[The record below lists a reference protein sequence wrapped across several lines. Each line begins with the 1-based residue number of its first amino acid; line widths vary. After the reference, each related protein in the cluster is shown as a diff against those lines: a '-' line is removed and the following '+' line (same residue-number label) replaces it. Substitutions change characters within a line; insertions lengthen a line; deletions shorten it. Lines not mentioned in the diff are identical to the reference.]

1 MPVNLTTNLLTLFI
15 SEYTLSTW
23 YHSWKKKK
31 GLEKYTTN
39 IGDFSVIFKMPTR
52 VWDQQLVL
60 KYCWL
65 INWIGSTYYRTYNLN
80 LHVLNRPA
88 KTCITRPLPDLKV
101 YSAKAQHNM
110 FLILETIQ
118 IESKYFILTE
128 KENTFDTQKKIR
140 KTLHWNKNSYLN
152 LDTAFLNKSFSS

>member
-1 MPVNLTTNLLTLFI
+1 M
-15 SEYTLSTW
+15 
-23 YHSWKKKK
+23 
-31 GLEKYTTN
+31 
-39 IGDFSVIFKMPTR
+39 
-52 VWDQQLVL
+52 
-60 KYCWL
+60 
-65 INWIGSTYYRTYNLN
+65 
-80 LHVLNRPA
+80 LNRPA

-140 KTLHWNKNSYLN
+140 KTLHWNQNSYLN